1 MKNIKTDFEK
11 NTRKNQNLSE
21 EEKGRLQIKVR
32 EGYQNVTK
40 ELKKASVSS

>member
-21 EEKGRLQIKVR
+21 EEKGRWQIKAR